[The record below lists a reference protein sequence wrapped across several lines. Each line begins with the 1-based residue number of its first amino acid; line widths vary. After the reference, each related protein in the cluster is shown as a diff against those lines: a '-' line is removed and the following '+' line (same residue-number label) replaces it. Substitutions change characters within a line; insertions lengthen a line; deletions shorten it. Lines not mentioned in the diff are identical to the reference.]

1 MENLAA
7 DYLNFARPPLAPVF
21 RPTEKEFRD
30 PIAYVAKIRA
40 EAEPYGVVK
49 IIPPEVGWILKC
61 FKNILETKKN
71 KIFLFSRASSLPLRL
86 TRSDSYSLHAI
97 SVSTKLRESPRK
109 KL

>member
-1 MENLAA
+1 MLWSIRFVRESVFFKVPKIDKIDKKKDKMENLAA

-49 IIPPEVGWILKC
+49 IIPPEVSWV
-61 FKNILETKKN
+61 F
-71 KIFLFSRASSLPLRL
+71 
-86 TRSDSYSLHAI
+86 
-97 SVSTKLRESPRK
+97 
-109 KL
+109 